1 MLFQS
6 YISASLTLL
15 SPLSPPPSLP
25 LYRFH
30 LHLPPTCPLLFFTSP
45 SFQRYKAKSKGLQ
58 KFRFL
63 HTTPTFMEWYG
74 ADFQTGTAMLFHLIS
89 INTNSAN
96 LFSATSAYF
105 RGITITWRSATAFVY
120 RCSCWSQPPYAPACT
135 RANREE
141 WKLSSYDFVLNS
153 KKSRWIYNSEDCGKR
168 PTVDWQPILPSSY
181 MSRTN

>member
-15 SPLSPPPSLP
+15 SPLSPPPSPP

-89 INTNSAN
+89 IKTNSAN

-105 RGITITWRSATAFVY
+105 RGDNYNMEISNCIRISVQLLISAAL
-120 RCSCWSQPPYAPACT
+120 CSGLY
-135 RANREE
+135 
-141 WKLSSYDFVLNS
+141 
-153 KKSRWIYNSEDCGKR
+153 KSE
-168 PTVDWQPILPSSY
+168 
-181 MSRTN
+181 